1 MLTPKAVEATFGTT
15 PNESW
20 GSHGEQRG
28 GNRRK
33 RGLVSVQW
41 TGGSAKLPLLLL
53 WTRASIED
61 DHRSVKDAG
70 VVSRK
75 EAGSAG

>member
-1 MLTPKAVEATFGTT
+1 MG
-15 PNESW
+15 
-20 GSHGEQRG
+20 
-28 GNRRK
+28 RK